1 MNTFEDLKNR
11 RDILISLKPI
21 FYDFKETLR
30 IISESKKVLNFQEL
44 HNIFYN
50 IHLNNNTRYYPM
62 DPAISEVNMKYP
74 YGIYSLNGRR
84 LLYFMK
90 VDHHFKIVNEI
101 EDLEKE
107 ISILDDKINKIRIF
121 NQNRYI
127 INLLSMRT

>member
-30 IISESKKVLNFQEL
+30 IISESKEVLNFQEL

-62 DPAISEVNMKYP
+62 DPTFEDNLKYP
-74 YGIYSLNGRR
+74 FRIYSLNGRR

-90 VDHHFKIVNEI
+90 VAKYFKIVNEI

>member
-30 IISESKKVLNFQEL
+30 IISESKEVLNFQEL

-62 DPAISEVNMKYP
+62 DPTFEDKLKYP
-74 YGIYSLNGRR
+74 FRIYSLNGRR

-90 VDHHFKIVNEI
+90 VAKYFKIVNEI